1 MICHYYVTLRCNDT
15 CEFCPIWNDENFK
28 KTEEKPFDL
37 SLLKRYQVSVLNITG
52 GEPLLRED
60 LPQILKQ
67 AKELGLEVHLTTNGV
82 LYKERAGLLGDL
94 VARLYIS
101 LDYPTQE
108 MHDRSRGVECF
119 NEVIEGIKL
128 AKSRDQLVII
138 NFTMTRDSVLY
149 LPEMID
155 LAENLG
161 VFIQLLPVYDNFGT
175 QGFEQETINYIKYQS
190 RRKNV
195 LLNLA
200 LLELVK
206 NHGNKTLIPR
216 CRARQTTVTV
226 LPDGKIVAPCFF
238 NQEGREGRADIC
250 SGCMRFPYMLPS
262 FSHGFDK
269 YYWLDKYSNY
279 INRRKIV

>member
-1 MICHYYVTLRCNDT
+1 MLCHYFVTLRCNDT
-15 CEFCPIWNDENFK
+15 CEFCPIWNDDNLK
-28 KTEEKPFDL
+28 KTAEKPFDL
-37 SLLKRYQVSVLNITG
+37 SQLKRYRVSVVNITG

-67 AKELGLEVHLTTNGV
+67 ATELGFETHLTTNGV
-82 LYKERAGLLGDL
+82 LYKEKAGLLGSL
-94 VARLYIS
+94 VTRLYIS
-101 LDYPTQE
+101 LDYPTAE

-128 AKSRDQLVII
+128 AKGRDQLVII

-149 LPEMID
+149 LPEMIE
-155 LAENLG
+155 LAQSLG
-161 VFIQLLPVYDNFGT
+161 VFINLLPVYDNFGT
-175 QGFEQETINYIKYQS
+175 QGFEKETINHIKYYS
-190 RRKNV
+190 RRKTV

-206 NHGNKTLIPR
+206 DRGNKTLMPR

-226 LPDGKIVAPCFF
+226 LPNGKIVAPCFF
-238 NQEGREGRADIC
+238 NQDGVQGRADIC

-262 FSHGFDK
+262 FLHGFDK
-269 YYWLDKYSNY
+269 YYWLNRYSNY
-279 INRRKIV
+279 LNRRKMK